1 MKLYSFLVIPMLAL
15 AMQCAKES
23 EENQFYKN
31 EQLEEY
37 RYDEH
42 AVSKEAAIESW
53 EDFLAVSQ
61 DLIFYSRTNLGSLQ
75 YQIDEAEGS
84 QKMELMR
91 QYEQAKRDIDQLEL
105 ERLQQNDTFLNELER
120 YGQKNHSQNEKF
132 MRHFKREMIR
142 INVGLGCRIEDQ
154 PHYKNNSR

>member
-1 MKLYSFLVIPMLAL
+1 MKLYSFLAVPLLAL

-31 EQLEEY
+31 EQLDEY

-42 AVSKEAAIESW
+42 TVSKEAAMESW

-75 YQIDEAEGS
+75 YQIDEADGS

-91 QYEQAKRDIDQLEL
+91 QYEQAKRDIEKLAL
-105 ERLQQNDTFLNELER
+105 KRQQRNDTFHNELQT
-120 YGQKNHSQNEKF
+120 YDQQSHLQNEKF
-132 MRHFKREMIR
+132 IKQFKREVIR
-142 INVGLGCRIEDQ
+142 INVGLGCKVEDQ
-154 PHYKNNSR
+154 P

>member
-1 MKLYSFLVIPMLAL
+1 MKYYSFLAVPLLAL

-23 EENQFYKN
+23 EENQFYKI
-31 EQLEEY
+31 EQLDEY

-42 AVSKEAAIESW
+42 AVSKEAAMESW

-61 DLIFYSRTNLGSLQ
+61 DLIVYSRTNLGSLQ
-75 YQIDEAEGS
+75 YQIDEADGS

-91 QYEQAKRDIDQLEL
+91 QYEQAKRDIEKLAL
-105 ERLQQNDTFLNELER
+105 ERRQRNDAFHNELES
-120 YGQKNHSQNEKF
+120 YQQQSHTQNEKF
-132 MRHFKREMIR
+132 IRQFKREMSR

-154 PHYKNNSR
+154 PDNKGMSR